1 MVLLPFG
8 LYLSPVSQGYRWPLR
23 RQIPCFTG
31 DVMVGGHIFQ
41 LGRSTSLHHVNALD
55 IRLMVASK
63 NCEELLSGRRSA
75 SSYRL
80 LRSPVM
86 RSTGRTMILQGL
98 GCSFVF
104 PERVFVRFSVNIR
117 SLCNIFFRFLK
128 KIHSHSL
135 LVSHDGWPRRH
146 WRTVRRGRARR

>member
-1 MVLLPFG
+1 MEKFWKVCLPTRRETGLGLDPTFSGDLLPFG
-8 LYLSPVSQGYRWPLR
+8 LYLSPVSQGCCWPLR

-55 IRLMVASK
+55 MRLMVASK

-80 LRSPVM
+80 LRSPAM

-98 GCSFVF
+98 VCSFIF
-104 PERVFVRFSVNIR
+104 PERVFVRFDVNI
-117 SLCNIFFRFLK
+117 K
-128 KIHSHSL
+128 KFM
-135 LVSHDGWPRRH
+135 
-146 WRTVRRGRARR
+146 